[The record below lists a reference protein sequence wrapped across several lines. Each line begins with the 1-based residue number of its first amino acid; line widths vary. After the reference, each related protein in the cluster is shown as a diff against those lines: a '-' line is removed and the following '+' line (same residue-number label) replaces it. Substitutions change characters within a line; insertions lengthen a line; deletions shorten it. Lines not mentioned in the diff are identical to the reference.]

1 MFNKI
6 GLIAT
11 PGVEAVKTTLIELLN
26 YLHAHKRHIILDK
39 NCAKLI
45 NNDNCEI
52 FDTSELG
59 SKCDLVIAVGG
70 DGTMLRASHALCDFN
85 VPLL

>member
-11 PGVEAVKTTLIELLN
+11 PGVEAVKTTLTELLN

-39 NCAKLI
+39 NCAKLV

-59 SKCDLVIAVGG
+59 SQCDLVIAVGG
-70 DGTMLRASHALCDFN
+70 DGTMLRASWVMLAF
-85 VPLL
+85 

>member
-26 YLHAHKRHIILDK
+26 YLHTHKRHIILDK